1 MRSSFP
7 KSFNNTRIWRPWKIN
22 NVCIY
27 CLFSGQKPKI
37 TYDQLITEAL
47 ANAADKMLTLNDV
60 YLAIAAKHPFY
71 KIKNPSWKNC
81 IRHNLSLNK
90 NFIKLSDDKGS
101 FWKLESG
108 AESILLAKPDKK
120 SARKVKGIQQNTAN
134 SSLATTSQ
142 QVVQVLPLNNGIL
155 TPPLSPGT
163 YQFF

>member
-1 MRSSFP
+1 MS
-7 KSFNNTRIWRPWKIN
+7 
-22 NVCIY
+22 
-27 CLFSGQKPKI
+27 
-37 TYDQLITEAL
+37 YDQLITEAL
-47 ANAADKMLTLNDV
+47 LNATDRMLTLKDV

-90 NFIKLSDDKGS
+90 NFIKMSDDKGS

-120 SARKVKGIQQNTAN
+120 SARKVKGSQNTAN
-134 SSLATTSQ
+134 PSLATTSQ

-155 TPPLSPGT
+155 TPPLSTGT
-163 YQFF
+163 YHFS